1 MGLLIWK
8 LAGVAQTRPNEFVS
22 NEMGFGVNQVY
33 VPVERDPDRLSRL
46 LEEFISV
53 IDGEEP
59 AAGENCHACNYL
71 EGRLKLEN

>member
-33 VPVERDPDRLSRL
+33 VPVERNPEKLSQL
-46 LEEFISV
+46 LEEFITV
-53 IDGEEP
+53 IDGNYP
-59 AAGENCHACNYL
+59 DAGADCHSCNYL
-71 EGRLKLEN
+71 EGRLNLEN